1 MNMRFDLSQWIDTAT
16 GDVIIR
22 QSDYSQWGSSEE
34 VYFLSLLL
42 NKLLKGHDPNIL
54 INDPWLR
61 IELSEEIINKSAVV
75 YPGINPKILRTQPSC
90 CAETDGY
97 HGDDLPVDTRERQMK
112 NEYTLFGN
120 FLASMGRSKRGKII
134 LYTKAISAY
143 ANSKV
148 LDFEEVFWP
157 TLAHEVF
164 YAFHYYTLQNKGK
177 ADRWSSRF
185 LNRKDRELVL
195 ESLAEFF
202 EHEFAYGDSSILDPM
217 TDEWE
222 RFDIVGWPASGALG
236 ILKSKK
242 PHELFKELFNLTF
255 YDWKTAAD
263 IIRTGYYLCSPEIK
277 KILRA

>member
-1 MNMRFDLSQWIDTAT
+1 MNTGFDLSRWIDPAT

-34 VYFLSLLL
+34 VYSLSRLLDE
-42 NKLLKGHDPNIL
+42 LLEGDNSTIL
-54 INDPWLR
+54 MNNPGLH
-61 IELSEEIINKSAVV
+61 IELSEEIITKSALV
-75 YPGINPKILRTQPSC
+75 YPGINAEIMRARPSDW
-90 CAETDGY
+90 AETDGY
-97 HGDDLPVDTRERQMK
+97 RNEDCHNDTRERQMK
-112 NEYTLFGN
+112 NEYTLFGK
-120 FLASMGRSKRGKII
+120 FLAPRGRSKSGTII

-143 ANSKV
+143 ANSKA

-164 YAFHYYTLQNKGK
+164 YAFHYYMLHNKGK

-185 LNRKDRELVL
+185 SNRKNRELVI

-202 EHEFAYGDSSILDPM
+202 EHEFAYGGSSISGTM

-222 RFDIVGWPASGALG
+222 RFDIDGWPASGALG
-236 ILKSKK
+236 ILKSKQPK
-242 PHELFKELFNLTF
+242 YLFEELFNLTF